1 MSFRMK
7 EGRLFVEN
15 GQQVKFDFLPALSS
29 IILNSKEEYELA
41 VIDETDLLNT
51 QTKVIDIG
59 LKG

>member
-1 MSFRMK
+1 MK

>member
-15 GQQVKFDFLPALSS
+15 GQQAKFDFLPALSAM
-29 IILNSKEEYELA
+29 ILNCKDSYELM
-41 VIDETDLLNT
+41 VLDETELLNT

>member
-29 IILNSKEEYELA
+29 IILNSKEEYDLT
-41 VIDETDLLNT
+41 VIDETDLLNS
-51 QTKVIDIG
+51 QTKIIDIG

>member
-1 MSFRMK
+1 MK

-59 LKG
+59 LKS

>member
-15 GQQVKFDFLPALSS
+15 GQQVKVDFLPALSS